1 MNRFLDELI
10 KNLKGNIPDSYV
22 KSNVDYYREYIL
34 EEKRKGRSEKEI
46 LAQLGEPRLI
56 AKNIIDTC
64 PFKTENSKSGYYEEV
79 NENGSRYNSDE
90 GFGGSQ
96 YGNYYFGENNDG
108 FNKKVKVFKLFNKM
122 MGTRIGRVF
131 TVIGMVLIMALFFGL
146 LIGVIGIFMTYVLP
160 VLAIIILLK
169 IIVAAIR
176 GK

>member
-1 MNRFLDELI
+1 M
-10 KNLKGNIPDSYV
+10 KG
-22 KSNVDYYREYIL
+22 K
-34 EEKRKGRSEKEI
+34 I
-46 LAQLGEPRLI
+46 LALSALLVSASVSMNAQ
-56 AKNIIDTC
+56 D
-64 PFKTENSKSGYYEEV
+64 
-79 NENGSRYNSDE
+79 
-90 GFGGSQ
+90 
-96 YGNYYFGENNDG
+96 NYYTKKWTDNIFVSVGGGIHSINNDG